1 MSDLDCSYR
10 MAHEHMAHGT
20 WHMAHGT
27 WHMAHGTWHMAHD
40 HGRRLGSLLL
50 VATED
55 LPTNFSGE
63 SLTVYAFVSNLKQD
77 LID

>member
-1 MSDLDCSYR
+1 

-27 WHMAHGTWHMAHD
+27 WHLVHD

-63 SLTVYAFVSNLKQD
+63 SPTVYAFVSN
-77 LID
+77 

>member
-10 MAHEHMAHGT
+10 MAHE
-20 WHMAHGT
+20 
-27 WHMAHGTWHMAHD
+27 HMAHGTWHMAHD

-63 SLTVYAFVSNLKQD
+63 SPTVYAFVSNLKKD